1 MSQAGIDAARIL
13 RELSPEVAA
22 VVAAELR
29 NAVTPASCTVQE
41 MHDYGS
47 GAVRVQDHVDRVT
60 AIADTV
66 SYVLALASAL
76 QGAGQ

>member
-22 VVAAELR
+22 VLAEELR
-29 NAVTPASCTVQE
+29 NAATPAHSTAQE
-41 MHDYGS
+41 MYDCGH
-47 GAVRVQDHVDRVT
+47 GAVEPKDHVDRVT

-66 SYVLALASAL
+66 SHVLALASAL
-76 QGAGQ
+76 GAKP